1 MVESGELQT
10 GREWGGRGSVTY
22 VWMGVCDV
30 DLIEEEFGVV
40 ECLVL
45 S

>member
-1 MVESGELQT
+1 MVSFRLVESG
-10 GREWGGRGSVTY
+10 GGGSVTY